1 METMG
6 KIVNTIVTNAW
17 LVLGIVCALAVLFA
31 GAYWHGWTALLC
43 YLMWRVSR
51 EQNAEDSSAGTDGKE
66 RQ

>member
-1 METMG
+1 MET
-6 KIVNTIVTNAW
+6 IINRVISSFW

-51 EQNAEDSSAGTDGKE
+51 GQNAEDSSAGTDGKG
-66 RQ
+66 RR